1 MNFGRVKEFIKNELV
16 LVIAAAAALVSMLF
30 VPVSAAY
37 IEYFDWQVLALL
49 FCLMTVVA
57 GFQKSGVFDRVSSWL
72 CSKAGNAREIGIVLV
87 MLCFFSS
94 MAVTNDVALIT
105 FVPFAILILSMTEQK
120 ELMPYI
126 IVLQTIA
133 ANLGSMLTPV
143 GNPQNLYLYARYEM
157 GIGEF
162 FSTTLP
168 ITALSFVLILALCMK
183 IPEKSLE
190 QHKTDYHPRM
200 ERSMLLVSTIMFIC
214 CLTTVF
220 RLVPWP
226 VTFAVVLVVYMM
238 VDRGLLRKVDYSL
251 LATFLCFFVF
261 TGNMGEVPW
270 IQQTLG
276 TLMQGRELWV
286 SALASQVI
294 SNVPAA
300 VLLSGFTDS
309 WKALLQ
315 GVNIG
320 GLGTPIA
327 SLASLITLKQYL
339 RSKEAQP
346 GRFLLVFTVGN
357 VIGLVVLLACALL
370 F

>member
-1 MNFGRVKEFIKNELV
+1 MNLGRVKEFIKNELV

-37 IEYFDWQVLALL
+37 LAYFDWQVLALL

-57 GFQKSGVFDRVSSWL
+57 GFQQSGVFDRVSSWL

-143 GNPQNLYLYARYEM
+143 GNPQNLYLYACYEM
-157 GIGEF
+157 GAGEF

-168 ITALSFVLILALCMK
+168 ITALSFAVILALCMK
-183 IPEKSLE
+183 IPKKTLG

-200 ERSMLLVSTIMFIC
+200 ERPMLLVSKI
-214 CLTTVF
+214 
-220 RLVPWP
+220 
-226 VTFAVVLVVYMM
+226 
-238 VDRGLLRKVDYSL
+238 
-251 LATFLCFFVF
+251 
-261 TGNMGEVPW
+261 
-270 IQQTLG
+270 
-276 TLMQGRELWV
+276 GRAHV
-286 SALASQVI
+286 
-294 SNVPAA
+294 
-300 VLLSGFTDS
+300 
-309 WKALLQ
+309 
-315 GVNIG
+315 
-320 GLGTPIA
+320 
-327 SLASLITLKQYL
+327 
-339 RSKEAQP
+339 
-346 GRFLLVFTVGN
+346 
-357 VIGLVVLLACALL
+357 
-370 F
+370 